1 MNVNWHGVFPA
12 ITTQFR
18 DDQSLDIEA
27 TARHLEALIAAGI
40 HGVVLLG
47 SVGENTTLEYDEKL
61 SFVREMRSVVDGR
74 IPVLSGVAEYTTA
87 LGCRYARNVEK
98 IGIDGLMVLPGMVYK
113 SDERE
118 TITHF
123 RTIAQSTGLPIMIYN
138 NPVSYGVDVT
148 PEGFALLSDLPN
160 VVAIKESSEKVHRVT
175 DLVNLFGN
183 RFVLFAGVDD
193 LVLESMLLGV
203 KGWISGLVNAFPD
216 ENRALWDLASTGRW
230 AEAQALYRWYTPLLH
245 LDTKPKLVQYIKLAM
260 AEVGLGSEMVR
271 APKLP
276 LVGAEREAILKII
289 RHAIAT
295 RPAMAA
301 AK

>member
-1 MNVNWHGVFPA
+1 M
-12 ITTQFR
+12 
-18 DDQSLDIEA
+18 
-27 TARHLEALIAAGI
+27 
-40 HGVVLLG
+40 
-47 SVGENTTLEYDEKL
+47 
-61 SFVREMRSVVDGR
+61 
-74 IPVLSGVAEYTTA
+74 
-87 LGCRYARNVEK
+87 
-98 IGIDGLMVLPGMVYK
+98 
-113 SDERE
+113 
-118 TITHF
+118 
-123 RTIAQSTGLPIMIYN
+123 
-138 NPVSYGVDVT
+138 
-148 PEGFALLSDLPN
+148 
-160 VVAIKESSEKVHRVT
+160 
-175 DLVNLFGN
+175 
-183 RFVLFAGVDD
+183 
-193 LVLESMLLGV
+193 LESMVLGV

-216 ENRALWDLASTGRW
+216 ENRALWDLASAGKW